1 MSQRTSPERITMPDI
16 FHELVF
22 HFVFATKERAHLIT
36 PPLQRLLFNHLRQI
50 CADLRCE
57 LHEIGGT
64 EDHLHLLLSLQ
75 PSHRLDII
83 AETLKASAVEMVNK
97 LSLNT
102 TLEWEEGYGVL
113 SLRNKDIDVVSEYI
127 RTQKERHQKGDLIGK
142 MERTK

>member
-1 MSQRTSPERITMPDI
+1 MNTDI

-22 HFVFATKERAHLIT
+22 HFVFATKDRAPLIT
-36 PPLQRLLFNHLRQI
+36 PSIQRLLFSRLRQA
-50 CADLRCE
+50 CEELRCD

-64 EDHLHLLLSLQ
+64 EDHVHVLMSLR
-75 PSHRLDII
+75 PSHRFDVV
-83 AETLKASAVEMVNK
+83 AETLKSSGAEMINN
-97 LSLNT
+97 LALGQ

-113 SLRNKDIDVVSEYI
+113 SLRNKDIEIVSEYI

>member
-1 MSQRTSPERITMPDI
+1 MPDI
-16 FHELVF
+16 FHEIVF
-22 HFVFATKERAHLIT
+22 HFVIATKDRVPALTVPI
-36 PPLQRLLFNHLRQI
+36 QRLLFNHLRQT
-50 CADLRCE
+50 CAELHGE

-64 EDHLHLLLSLQ
+64 ENHVHLLLSLQ
-75 PSHRLDII
+75 PSQRVDII
-83 AETLKASAVEMVNK
+83 ADSIKTSAAEMINK

-113 SLRNKDIDVVSEYI
+113 SLRNKDIEVVSEYI

>member
-1 MSQRTSPERITMPDI
+1 MPDI
-16 FHELVF
+16 FHEIVF
-22 HFVFATKERAHLIT
+22 HFVFATKECAPVIT
-36 PPLQRLLFNHLRQI
+36 APIQRLLFNHLRQV
-50 CADLRCE
+50 CAELRCE

-64 EDHLHLLLSLQ
+64 EDHIHLLLSLQ
-75 PSHRLDII
+75 PSHRIDIV
-83 AETLKASAVEMVNK
+83 ADTLKTSAAEMINK

-113 SLRNKDIDVVSEYI
+113 SLRNKDIEIVSEYL